1 MKYLVTGGAGYIGS
15 HTALAL
21 LAAGAEVVI
30 LDNLTTGHR
39 ELAPQG
45 VSFYQGDVGD
55 AALLTEIFATHAI
68 DGVLHF
74 AAKSLVGE
82 SMRDPGGYFLANTGQ
97 TAVLLQAMAKS
108 GVRRFVLSSTA
119 AVYGE
124 PEQVPI
130 PEDHPVRPT
139 NPYGLSKQ
147 LIEAMLPWFE
157 RVHGIRWMALRYFN
171 VAGADP
177 DGRSGECHEPET
189 HLIPNVLQVAEG
201 KREFLSLFGDDYPTP
216 DGTCIRDYIH
226 VSDLADAHVLALQ
239 ALANRRPSGVCNLGN
254 GQGFSV
260 LQVVE
265 RARRVT
271 GHPIP
276 LRMEP
281 RRPGDPAVLVASN
294 ARATAELGWRPRHGD
309 LSAIIETAWRW
320 QSRRGDKGL

>member
-39 ELAPQG
+39 ALAPKG
-45 VSFYQGDVGD
+45 VPFYQGDVGD
-55 AALLTEIFATHAI
+55 AGLLQEIFHTHSI

-82 SMRDPGGYFLANTGQ
+82 SMQDPGRYFLANTGQ
-97 TAVLLQAMAKS
+97 TTALLQAMAEA
-108 GVRRFVLSSTA
+108 GVKRFVLSSTA

-124 PEQVPI
+124 PDQVPI

-147 LIEAMLPWFE
+147 LIEAMLPWFA
-157 RVHGIRWMALRYFN
+157 RVHGLKWMALRYFN

-177 DGRSGECHEPET
+177 EGRSGEQHDPET
-189 HLIPNVLQVAEG
+189 HLIPNVLKVAQGE
-201 KREFLSLFGDDYPTP
+201 REFLSLFGDDYATP

-239 ALANRRPSGVCNLGN
+239 ALAAGRPSGVCNLGN

-265 RARRVT
+265 TARRVT
-271 GHPIP
+271 SHPIP
-276 LRMEP
+276 LRIEP

-294 ARATAELGWRPRHGD
+294 ARAMAELGWRPRYAD
-309 LSAIIETAWRW
+309 LSVIIETAWRW
-320 QSRRGDKGL
+320 QSRK

>member
-30 LDNLTTGHR
+30 LDNLTTGHLSLVPR
-39 ELAPQG
+39 G
-45 VSFYQGDVGD
+45 VPFYRGDVGD
-55 AALLTEIFATHAI
+55 AGLLQEIFHQHRI

-82 SMRDPGGYFLANTGQ
+82 SMVAPGHYFLANTGQ
-97 TAVLLQAMAKS
+97 TTALLQAMAEA
-108 GVRRFVLSSTA
+108 GVRRFVFSSTA

-124 PEQVPI
+124 PDQVPI

-139 NPYGLSKQ
+139 NPYGLSKH
-147 LIEAMLPWFE
+147 LIEAMLPWFA
-157 RVHGIRWMALRYFN
+157 RVHGLKWIALRYFN

-177 DGRSGECHEPET
+177 EGRSGEQHDPET
-189 HLIPNVLQVAEG
+189 HLIPNVLQVAQG
-201 KREFLSLFGDDYPTP
+201 KREYLSLFGDDYATP

-239 ALANRRPSGVCNLGN
+239 ALAAGHPSGFYNLGN
-254 GQGFSV
+254 GLGFSV

-265 RARRVT
+265 RARQVT

-276 LRMEP
+276 LRIEP

-294 ARATAELGWRPRHGD
+294 ARAMAELGWRPRYAD
-309 LSAIIETAWRW
+309 LSVIIETAWRW
-320 QSRRGDKGL
+320 QSRK